1 MKDKILIV
9 EDEPSIADNMIYVLS
24 TEGFEPVWAA
34 TGQAALTEL
43 AKATMA
49 LMLLD
54 VGLPDINGFDLAKK
68 IRQSSAL
75 PIIFVTA
82 RGDEIDRVLGLEL
95 GGDDYVVKPF
105 SPRELSARVKAVLR
119 RTVVVAEPT
128 SVAGTISPS
137 TVAGFTIYEEQYA
150 IHYCETPL
158 ALSRTEYRLLKTLI
172 ASPGRV
178 YSRAQLMAVAWQH
191 ADISLER
198 TVDTHIKTIRHKLR
212 AVNDAS
218 DPIITHRGIG
228 YSIAPDLPKR

>member
-9 EDEPSIADNMIYVLS
+9 EDEPSIADNMIYALS

-34 TGQAALTEL
+34 TGQAALMEL
-43 AKATMA
+43 AEGTMA

-68 IRQSSAL
+68 VRQSSAL

-128 SVAGTISPS
+128 SVAGTIPHS

-150 IHYCETPL
+150 IHYCEMPL

-228 YSIAPDLPKR
+228 YSIAPDLSER